1 MKKRLIISNILVVF
15 FSMIALLF
23 ISCFIVSESN
33 FKRTSSQIKSYLNI
47 ACNIYDGTNQD
58 ELTSYFSNNKN
69 IRITIIDKT
78 GKVIFD
84 TEKSTEE
91 NHLSRQEITSL
102 GQVTCR
108 YSTTLNI
115 SMYYVA
121 AEDSNTYIRIALPEN
136 SVNSIVQQLLI
147 YGTLTVAIICV
158 LTIFISIN
166 IINQSMEPLKQE
178 IKKLSTIVGED
189 APLNDSDIDFLS
201 HQIDDVQFLIN
212 QKIYNIQEEKAKTE
226 AIIDNLNQGFILL
239 DDQLNT
245 VLINKIAKKLLSYNN
260 EKNYLY
266 YIRSLQIQNAINNT
280 LKEHKTHEEQI
291 IQDNKAFIYQISPL
305 QYQENGKNK
314 NGISILFY
322 DITDQ
327 YQLQKAKQDFFAN
340 ASHELK
346 SPLTTIIG
354 YQQMISEGIIDTNE
368 EIIDASKRTLYEAK
382 RMNQMVIDMLE
393 LSSLESEKIIN
404 NEVNNLKE
412 VTQNIINSYTLK
424 LEDKHINLSTSLS
437 DLNVKIPQK
446 DLIHLISNLID
457 NAIKYNI
464 EKGKIDI
471 NINKDD
477 NSFIIEDTGI
487 GISKANQERVF
498 ERFYQVDKNRASDQG
513 TGLGL
518 SIVKHIC
525 LKYNIKLKLDS
536 KLNKGTSITLVFPNI
551 EKNK

>member
-47 ACNIYDGTNQD
+47 ACNIYNGNNQD
-58 ELTSYFSNNKN
+58 ELTSYFSNNKD

-84 TEKSTEE
+84 TEKNTEE

-147 YGTLTVAIICV
+147 YGTLTLAIICV

-189 APLNDSDIDFLS
+189 IPVNDSDIDFLS

-212 QKIYNIQEEKAKTE
+212 QKIYNIQEEKDKTI

-239 DDQLNT
+239 DDELNT

-314 NGISILFY
+314 NGVSILFY
-322 DITDQ
+322 DVTDQ

-368 EIIDASKRTLYEAK
+368 EIIDASKRTLHEAK

>member
-58 ELTSYFSNNKN
+58 ELTSYFSNNKD

-84 TEKSTEE
+84 TEKNTEE

-147 YGTLTVAIICV
+147 YGTLTLAIICV

-189 APLNDSDIDFLS
+189 IPVNDSDIDFLS

-212 QKIYNIQEEKAKTE
+212 QKIYNIQEEKDKTI

-239 DDQLNT
+239 DDELNT

-280 LKEHKTHEEQI
+280 LKEHKAHEEQI

-314 NGISILFY
+314 NGVSILFY
-322 DITDQ
+322 DVTDQ

-368 EIIDASKRTLYEAK
+368 EIIDASKRTLHEAK

-404 NEVNNLKE
+404 NEVNNLKD

-477 NSFIIEDTGI
+477 NSFIIKDTGI

>member
-47 ACNIYDGTNQD
+47 ACNIYNGNNQD
-58 ELTSYFSNNKN
+58 ELTSYFSNNKD

-84 TEKSTEE
+84 TEKNTEE

-147 YGTLTVAIICV
+147 YGTLTLAIICV

-189 APLNDSDIDFLS
+189 IPVNDSDIDFLS

-212 QKIYNIQEEKAKTE
+212 QKIYNIQEEKDKTI

-239 DDQLNT
+239 DDELNT

-280 LKEHKTHEEQI
+280 LKEHKAHEEQI

-314 NGISILFY
+314 NGVSILFY

-404 NEVNNLKE
+404 NEINNLKD

-424 LEDKHINLSTSLS
+424 LEDKHINLTTSLN

-464 EKGKIDI
+464 EKGNIDI

-477 NSFIIEDTGI
+477 NSFIIKDTGI
-487 GISKANQERVF
+487 GISKDNQERVF

-525 LKYNIKLKLDS
+525 LKYDIKLKLNS
-536 KLNKGTSITLVFPNI
+536 ELNKGTSITLVFPNI
-551 EKNK
+551 ENK

>member
-47 ACNIYDGTNQD
+47 ACNIYNGTNQD
-58 ELTSYFSNNKN
+58 ELTSYFSNNKD

-84 TEKSTEE
+84 TEKNTEE

-115 SMYYVA
+115 SMYYIA
-121 AEDSNTYIRIALPEN
+121 AEDSNNYVRIALPEN

-147 YGTLTVAIICV
+147 YGTLTLIIICV
-158 LTIFISIN
+158 LTIFVSIN

-178 IKKLSTIVGED
+178 IKKLSTIVGEE

-239 DDQLNT
+239 DDELNT

-280 LKEHKTHEEQI
+280 LKEHKAHEEQI
-291 IQDNKAFIYQISPL
+291 IQAFIYQISPL

-314 NGISILFY
+314 NGVSILFY

-404 NEVNNLKE
+404 NEVNNLKD

-424 LEDKHINLSTSLS
+424 LEDKHINLTTSLN
-437 DLNVKIPQK
+437 DLNVKIHQK

-464 EKGKIDI
+464 EKGNIDI
-471 NINKDD
+471 NINKDA
-477 NSFIIEDTGI
+477 NSFIIKDTGI
-487 GISKANQERVF
+487 GISKDNQERVF
-498 ERFYQVDKNRASDQG
+498 ERFYQVDKNRSSEQG

-525 LKYNIKLKLDS
+525 LKYNIKLRLDS

-551 EKNK
+551 ENK

>member
-47 ACNIYDGTNQD
+47 ACNIYNGNNQD
-58 ELTSYFSNNKN
+58 ELTSYFSNNKD

-84 TEKSTEE
+84 TEKNTEE

-147 YGTLTVAIICV
+147 YGTLTLAIICV

-189 APLNDSDIDFLS
+189 IPVNDSDIDFLS

-212 QKIYNIQEEKAKTE
+212 QKIYNIQEEKDKTI

-239 DDQLNT
+239 DDELNT

-280 LKEHKTHEEQI
+280 LKEHKAHEEQI

-314 NGISILFY
+314 NGVSILFY
-322 DITDQ
+322 DVTDQ

-368 EIIDASKRTLYEAK
+368 EIIDASKRTLHEAK

-536 KLNKGTSITLVFPNI
+536 KLNKGTSITLVFSNI

>member
-58 ELTSYFSNNKN
+58 KLTSYFSNNKN

-115 SMYYVA
+115 SMYYIA

-136 SVNSIVQQLLI
+136 SVNYIVQQLLI
-147 YGTLTVAIICV
+147 YGTLTLVIICV

-189 APLNDSDIDFLS
+189 IPVNDSDIDFLS

-212 QKIYNIQEEKAKTE
+212 QKIYNIQEEKDKTI

-239 DDQLNT
+239 DDELNT
-245 VLINKIAKKLLSYNN
+245 ILINKIAKKLLSYNN

-404 NEVNNLKE
+404 NEVNNLKD

-477 NSFIIEDTGI
+477 NSFIIKDTGI

>member
-47 ACNIYDGTNQD
+47 ACNIYNGNNQD
-58 ELTSYFSNNKN
+58 ELTSYFSNNKD

-84 TEKSTEE
+84 TEKNTEE

-147 YGTLTVAIICV
+147 YGTLTLAIICV

-189 APLNDSDIDFLS
+189 IPVNDSDIDFLS

-212 QKIYNIQEEKAKTE
+212 QKIYNIQEEKDKTI

-239 DDQLNT
+239 DDELNT

-280 LKEHKTHEEQI
+280 LKEHKAHEEQI

-314 NGISILFY
+314 NGVSILFY
-322 DITDQ
+322 DVTDQ

-368 EIIDASKRTLYEAK
+368 EIIDASKRTLHEAK

-551 EKNK
+551 ENNK

>member
-33 FKRTSSQIKSYLNI
+33 FKITSSQIKSYLNI

-147 YGTLTVAIICV
+147 YGSLTLVVICT
-158 LTIFISIN
+158 LTIFVTVN
-166 IINQSMEPLKQE
+166 VINQSMEPLKQE

-291 IQDNKAFIYQISPL
+291 IQDNKSFIYQISPL

>member
-147 YGTLTVAIICV
+147 YGSLTLVVICT
-158 LTIFISIN
+158 LTIFVTIN
-166 IINQSMEPLKQE
+166 VINQSMEPLKQE

>member
-47 ACNIYDGTNQD
+47 ACNIYDGTNQE
-58 ELTSYFSNNKN
+58 ELKSYFYNNKD

-84 TEKSTEE
+84 TEKNTEE

-147 YGTLTVAIICV
+147 YGTLTLVIICV

-189 APLNDSDIDFLS
+189 IPVNDSDIDFLS

-212 QKIYNIQEEKAKTE
+212 QKIYNIQEEKDKTI

-239 DDQLNT
+239 DDKLNT
-245 VLINKIAKKLLSYNN
+245 ILINKIAKKLLAYNN

-314 NGISILFY
+314 NGVSILVY
-322 DITDQ
+322 DVTDQ

-404 NEVNNLKE
+404 NEVNNLKD

-477 NSFIIEDTGI
+477 NSFIIKDTGI

-536 KLNKGTSITLVFPNI
+536 KLNEGTSITLVFPNI

>member
-47 ACNIYDGTNQD
+47 ACNIYDGNNQD
-58 ELTSYFSNNKN
+58 ELTSYFSNNKD

-84 TEKSTEE
+84 TEKNTEE

-147 YGTLTVAIICV
+147 YGTLTLAIICV

-189 APLNDSDIDFLS
+189 IPVNDSDIDFLS

-212 QKIYNIQEEKAKTE
+212 QKIYNIQEEKDKTI

-239 DDQLNT
+239 DDELNT

-280 LKEHKTHEEQI
+280 LKEHKAHEEQI

-314 NGISILFY
+314 NGVSILFY
-322 DITDQ
+322 DVTDQ

-368 EIIDASKRTLYEAK
+368 EIIDASKRTLHEAK

-424 LEDKHINLSTSLS
+424 LEDKHINLSTPLS

>member
-47 ACNIYDGTNQD
+47 ACNIYNGNNQD
-58 ELTSYFSNNKN
+58 ELTSYFSNNKD
-69 IRITIIDKT
+69 IRITIIDKS

-84 TEKSTEE
+84 TEKNTEE

-147 YGTLTVAIICV
+147 YGTLTLVIICV

-189 APLNDSDIDFLS
+189 IPVNDSDIDFLS

-212 QKIYNIQEEKAKTE
+212 QKIYNIQEEKDKTI

-239 DDQLNT
+239 DDKLNT
-245 VLINKIAKKLLSYNN
+245 ILINKIAKKLLAYNN

-280 LKEHKTHEEQI
+280 LKEHKAHEEQI

-314 NGISILFY
+314 NGVSILFY

-551 EKNK
+551 ENK

>member
-15 FSMIALLF
+15 FSMIVLLF
-23 ISCFIVSESN
+23 VSCFIVSESN
-33 FKRTSSQIKSYLNI
+33 YRRTSSQIKSYLNI
-47 ACNIYDGTNQD
+47 ACNIYDGTNQE
-58 ELTSYFSNNKN
+58 ELKSYFSNNKN

-78 GKVIFD
+78 GKVLFD

-115 SMYYVA
+115 SMYYIA
-121 AEDSNTYIRIALPEN
+121 TEDSNNYIRIALPEN

-147 YGTLTVAIICV
+147 YGTLTLVIICA
-158 LTIFISIN
+158 LTIFVTIN
-166 IINQSMEPLKQE
+166 VINQSMEPLKQE
-178 IKKLSTIVGED
+178 IKKLATIVGED

-260 EKNYLY
+260 EKNYIY
-266 YIRSLQIQNAINNT
+266 YIRSLSVQKAINAT
-280 LKEHKTHEEQI
+280 LKENKIHEEQI
-291 IQDNKAFIYQISPL
+291 IQDNKAYVYQISPL
-305 QYQENGKNK
+305 QYQENGLNK
-314 NGISILFY
+314 NGVSILFY
-322 DITDQ
+322 DVTDQ

-393 LSSLESEKIIN
+393 LSSLESEKIVNDEI
-404 NEVNNLKE
+404 NNLKE
-412 VTQNIINSYTLK
+412 ISQNIINSYNLK
-424 LEDKHINLSTSLS
+424 LEAKHINLTTSLEN
-437 DLNVKIPQK
+437 LNVKIPQK
-446 DLIHLISNLID
+446 DLVHLISNLID
-457 NAIKYNI
+457 NAIKYNV
-464 EKGKIDI
+464 ENGKIDI
-471 NINKDD
+471 SLNEENKT
-477 NSFIIEDTGI
+477 FTIKDTGI
-487 GISKANQERVF
+487 GISKENQERVF
-498 ERFYQVDKNRASDQG
+498 ERFYQVDKNRSSEQG

-525 LKYNIKLKLDS
+525 LKYDIKLKLNS
-536 KLNKGTSITLVFPNI
+536 ELNKGTTITLIFPSI
-551 EKNK
+551 

>member
-47 ACNIYDGTNQD
+47 ACNIYNGNNQD
-58 ELTSYFSNNKN
+58 ELTSYFSNNKD

-115 SMYYVA
+115 SMYYIA
-121 AEDSNTYIRIALPEN
+121 AEDSNNYVRIALPEN

-147 YGTLTVAIICV
+147 YGTLTLAIICV

-189 APLNDSDIDFLS
+189 IPVNDSDIDFLS

-212 QKIYNIQEEKAKTE
+212 QKIYNIQEEKDKTI

-239 DDQLNT
+239 DDELNT
-245 VLINKIAKKLLSYNN
+245 ILINKIAKKLLAYNN

-314 NGISILFY
+314 NGVSILFY
-322 DITDQ
+322 DVTDQ

-368 EIIDASKRTLYEAK
+368 EIIDASKRTLHEAK

>member
-47 ACNIYDGTNQD
+47 ACNIYNGNNQD
-58 ELTSYFSNNKN
+58 ELTSYFSNNKD

-84 TEKSTEE
+84 TEKNTEE
-91 NHLSRQEITSL
+91 NHLSRQEITTL

-115 SMYYVA
+115 SMYYIA

-147 YGTLTVAIICV
+147 YGTLTLAIICV

-189 APLNDSDIDFLS
+189 IPVNDSDIDFLS

-212 QKIYNIQEEKAKTE
+212 QKIYNIQEEKDKTI

-239 DDQLNT
+239 DDELNT

-280 LKEHKTHEEQI
+280 LKEHKAHEEQI

-314 NGISILFY
+314 NGVSILFY
-322 DITDQ
+322 DVTDQ

-412 VTQNIINSYTLK
+412 VTQNIVNSYTLK

-477 NSFIIEDTGI
+477 NSFIIKDTGI

>member
-1 MKKRLIISNILVVF
+1 MKKRLIISNIFVVF

-47 ACNIYDGTNQD
+47 ACNIYDGSNQE

-115 SMYYVA
+115 SMYYIA

-147 YGTLTVAIICV
+147 YGTLTLVIICV

-212 QKIYNIQEEKAKTE
+212 QKIYNIQEEKDKTI

-239 DDQLNT
+239 DDELNT
-245 VLINKIAKKLLSYNN
+245 ILINKIAKKLLAYNN

-291 IQDNKAFIYQISPL
+291 IQDNKAFIYQIFPL

-404 NEVNNLKE
+404 NEVNNLKD

-424 LEDKHINLSTSLS
+424 LEDKHINLSTSLN

-477 NSFIIEDTGI
+477 NSFIIKDTGI